1 MKKKEKCS
9 GAEQFESYYQIL
21 FKDRWPSLKESLLG
35 EPIYVSYDA
44 GGKENYFLDPA
55 SVLAAQSLPLEGAIN
70 LLDLCAAPGGKTLV
84 IACSMDEQAHLDS
97 NERSPERKQRL
108 DHVIQNSLS
117 METAARVRT
126 SCSDGATWCTRQ
138 TECYDRILLDAP
150 CSSERHVLGD
160 QKYLSQW
167 TPNRIKSLAIEQWAL
182 LSSAWRLLVPGGFL
196 LYATCALSPKE
207 NDEVVQRLLKKFPD
221 VEPVWKDRVSSDFEK
236 TFNIDQKQV
245 VLHPEKTEFGLH
257 VLPDTSGG
265 AGPLYFSLLQKK
277 CNLTSE

>member
-1 MKKKEKCS
+1 MKKKEKGS

-108 DHVIQNSLS
+108 DHVIQNSLP